1 MIEIPINIYL
11 KKKHMKPPCN
21 MLHAQEHD
29 HKKRFHLTNE
39 KKILTDETINNIY
52 SNCNTGKP

>member
-39 KKILTDETINNIY
+39 KNIF
-52 SNCNTGKP
+52 NR